1 MSENPGP
8 LPQSV
13 YRRFESVAEY
23 EALTDTLLLRTE
35 RIVRVFDRRLSRHW
49 NSAQRCALLREFLL
63 ANPLNRLMIVVHDAD
78 RIGKECPR
86 LLQLLQ
92 QFGHAAK
99 MRQTTQ
105 AAKNVYDPFVI
116 FDAAHYLHRFHYNH
130 MRAAQGS
137 FDLEATQE
145 LLDRYGEIWDASM
158 PAAGAHLAGL

>member
-1 MSENPGP
+1 MSEGASH
-8 LPQSV
+8 LPQTV

-23 EALTDTLLLRTE
+23 EELTDTLIPRTE
-35 RIVRVFDRRLSRHW
+35 RIVRVFDRRLSRRW
-49 NSAQRCALLREFLL
+49 NSVHRCGLLRAFLL
-63 ANPLNRLMIVVHDAD
+63 ANPLNRLMIVVHETD
-78 RIGKECPR
+78 RIGQECPR

-130 MRAAQGS
+130 LRAAQGS
-137 FDLEATQE
+137 FDLDATQQ
-145 LLDRYGEIWDASM
+145 LLDRYAEIWDASM
-158 PAAGAHLAGL
+158 PAACADVAGL